1 MSSLDE
7 DERVVVVTV
16 MRKGMIAD
24 LKVFQDAHDG
34 GVYYHQ
40 KLEEENELAE
50 RSEAPWEKG
59 SDCTVQLFHAE
70 VI

>member
-1 MSSLDE
+1 MME
-7 DERVVVVTV
+7 
-16 MRKGMIAD
+16 A
-24 LKVFQDAHDG
+24 F
-34 GVYYHQ
+34 YYHQ